1 MMKGTRQVILIAI
14 FAMLAV
20 FRFLDRTPGRWPPRF
35 FTIIIPVI
43 GVALVTV
50 LTVNWI
56 RARNAR
62 KQAQRSDRNR

>member
-1 MMKGTRQVILIAI
+1 MKKDTRQVILVAI
-14 FAMLAV
+14 FAMLAG

-62 KQAQRSDRNR
+62 EHAQRSDRNR

>member
-1 MMKGTRQVILIAI
+1 MKKDTRQVILVAI
-14 FAMLAV
+14 FAMLAG

-43 GVALVTV
+43 GVALVTI

-62 KQAQRSDRNR
+62 EQAQRSDRNR

>member
-1 MMKGTRQVILIAI
+1 MKKDTRQVILVAI
-14 FAMLAV
+14 FAMLAG

-35 FTIIIPVI
+35 VTIIIPVI

-62 KQAQRSDRNR
+62 ERAQRSDRNR